1 VNLLGG
7 QNTSTSIA
15 GNSFFK
21 QSLINQRDLTYQLS
35 KFRRLSNTFK
45 YIFEKSKEIR
55 NNTLSSER
63 PEQRNLLSAFEE
75 R

>member
-21 QSLINQRDLTYQLS
+21 QSLINQLDLTYQLG

-63 PEQRNLLSAFEE
+63 PEPLNLLSAFEE
-75 R
+75 Q